1 MERESMEEGLLTGRY
16 GPPNETK
23 PSINGGAGGDSITS
37 DLNIPSSP
45 AASSL
50 TSVLVFSTFV
60 AVCGSFCHGCSIGY
74 SSPVQ
79 NGIMEDLSLSVSA
92 YSVFGSITTIGGMVG
107 AFLSGKIADL
117 IGRKRTMWFSDVF
130 CTAGWLSIAFAKN
143 ALWLDIGRLL
153 IGIGVG
159 VICYVVPVYIAE
171 ITPKSHRGS
180 FASAN
185 QLMTTCGFVL
195 IFFTGTIIS
204 WRTLAMIGAIP
215 CVVQII
221 GLFFIP
227 ESPRW
232 LAKSGREKEF
242 EASLKCLRGKDSD
255 ISEEA
260 SDIRVYMETLEQQT
274 EESFLELFQRRYAN
288 ALIVG
293 VGLMVLQQFGGVN
306 VIAFYA
312 SSIFISAG
320 FSGSVGMI
328 AMVFL
333 QVPMT
338 ALGVVFLDKSGRRP
352 LLLVSAAGTCLGCF
366 LVGLSFFL
374 QDLQQWKEAT
384 PILSL
389 VGVLVYTGS
398 FSLGM
403 EGIPWVILS
412 EIILP

>member
-1 MERESMEEGLLTGRY
+1 MSRQKIEDGELSSSLIVKEK
-16 GPPNETK
+16 PPD
-23 PSINGGAGGDSITS
+23 GAGHGSSGEEQGGIGTTTS
-37 DLNIPSSP
+37 
-45 AASSL
+45 A
-50 TSVLVFSTFV
+50 TTMVVLSTII
-60 AVCGSFCHGCSIGY
+60 AVCGSYVFGTAIGY
-74 SSPVQ
+74 SSPAQ
-79 NGIMEDLSLSVSA
+79 TGIIVDLGLSV
-92 YSVFGSITTIGGMVG
+92 
-107 AFLSGKIADL
+107 
-117 IGRKRTMWFSDVF
+117 
-130 CTAGWLSIAFAKN
+130 
-143 ALWLDIGRLL
+143 
-153 IGIGVG
+153 
-159 VICYVVPVYIAE
+159 AE
-171 ITPKSHRGS
+171 
-180 FASAN
+180 
-185 QLMTTCGFVL
+185 
-195 IFFTGTIIS
+195 
-204 WRTLAMIGAIP
+204 
-215 CVVQII
+215 
-221 GLFFIP
+221 
-227 ESPRW
+227 
-232 LAKSGREKEF
+232 
-242 EASLKCLRGKDSD
+242 
-255 ISEEA
+255 
-260 SDIRVYMETLEQQT
+260 
-274 EESFLELFQRRYAN
+274 
-288 ALIVG
+288 VG